1 MRAVSGRSFLARE
14 YLEGETLLFGRASFM
29 FSGKAASVLTIERS
43 LDATDLLLSS
53 DGRICP
59 VIDRS
64 FALEEVADAIRYV
77 EEGHVRG
84 KVVITVHGRRS

>member
-1 MRAVSGRSFLARE
+1 MIGGTNRQIFESP
-14 YLEGETLLFGRASFM
+14 LFGRASFM
-29 FSGKAASVLTIERS
+29 FSGKAASVLTIDRS
-43 LDATDLLLSS
+43 LRATDLLQRRELSS

-59 VIDRS
+59 VIDRP

-84 KVVITVHGRRS
+84 KVVITVNERRP